1 MESYKFGKLLPLN
14 VLLNSYICV
23 NINFEN
29 FLTYIGNVNRKIIE
43 EYFSKISITDE
54 NEQFNLIF
62 SFALMYKN
70 STLQKF
76 YYEIIKK
83 IYPEMSLSEPD
94 FQDNFINMINRDVT
108 SIQTGGMS
116 MKEFLYSLKII
127 GIIGFI
133 IAILC
138 YDVFMVVNTQSLMNE
153 TAEKLGDITRLASRF
168 SECTPHIP
176 TPVEDFLIFG
186 AKDPS
191 LMKSTFDAINCF
203 RENPEF
209 TSTLT
214 KPIFE
219 KAKKNALEVFR
230 GNLQRIEGIEEFKK
244 LLPSPPINEKGV
256 VLYEKGVVLYEK
268 SNDND
273 YKLDFFKKNVEAME
287 DLVVKKK
294 PDGNIDITATQN
306 LVDFLS
312 KKTPE
317 EFKKYLELQT
327 IEKLP
332 EPSLL
337 QTEAPTYSK
346 MVDLGRKGAALLTQV
361 ASGANLEVKYHFTL
375 SDTISRNFQQLII
388 SYDRQFKDAQTHAER
403 VSQDYL
409 RDIGYLIKDWETLFK
424 KVPELI
430 YLNTCLFT
438 AITFLAS
445 WWFGKK
451 PNSGPVHPQIEDDMD
466 KLTNDFGNIK
476 PLEGGR
482 RRKKN
487 TIRKYKRRTQRH
499 KRGGKRRQTRR
510 KKARRI
516 TKKR

>member
-1 MESYKFGKLLPLN
+1 MESLNKFGKLLPLN

-29 FLTYIGNVNRKIIE
+29 FLTYIGNANRKIIE
-43 EYFSKISITDE
+43 EYFSKNKITDE

-83 IYPEMSLSEPD
+83 IYPGMSLSEPD
-94 FQDNFINMINRDVT
+94 FQDNFINMINSDVT

-116 MKEFLYSLKII
+116 MKEILNSLKII
-127 GIIGFI
+127 GTIGLI
-133 IAILC
+133 IAIFC

-168 SECTPHIP
+168 NECTPHIP
-176 TPVEDFLIFG
+176 TPIEDFLIFG

-203 RENPEF
+203 IKNPEF

-230 GNLQRIEGIEEFKK
+230 GNLQSIEGIEEFKK
-244 LLPSPPINEKGV
+244 LLPSPPIN
-256 VLYEKGVVLYEK
+256 EKGVVLYEK

-287 DLVVKKK
+287 YLVVKKE
-294 PDGNIDITATQN
+294 PDGNIDITETQI

-346 MVDLGRKGAALLTQV
+346 MVDLVGVGAALLTQV

-388 SYDRQFKDAQTHAER
+388 SYDRQFKDAQTNAER

-409 RDIGYLIKDWETLFK
+409 RDIGYLIKDWETLLK

-430 YLNTCLFT
+430 YLNTWLFT

-482 RRKKN
+482 RRKRN

-499 KRGGKRRQTRR
+499 KRGGIRRQTRR
-510 KKARRI
+510 KNARRI